1 MSLANWMP
9 RPWNAELLGCIWLPR
24 LLDKGRQALES
35 QRQGKNLMNSYLFG
49 NNDYA
54 DGKLLKFLRTND
66 VHVLALLRDSNDDEV
81 VARQLLTES
90 GRSAADIQS
99 WSKRFRAFNAPFAAM
114 WDADEG
120 RRAPGAG
127 TTALKLFY
135 NYLMMPPVYVIF
147 GIAERLRGLKRS
159 SSAGRR
165 QAP

>member
-1 MSLANWMP
+1 MATEHWMP
-9 RPWNAELLGCIWLPR
+9 RPWNAELMGCIWLPR

-35 QRQGKNLMNSYLFG
+35 RRQGKDLMNSYLFG

-54 DGKLLKFLRTND
+54 DGKLLTFLRTND
-66 VHVLALLRDSNDDEV
+66 AHVLGLLRESNDDEA
-81 VARQLLTES
+81 VAKQLLAES
-90 GRSAADIQS
+90 GRSAAEVKA
-99 WSKRFRAFNAPFAAM
+99 WSKRFRAVNAPFAAM

-147 GIAERLRGLKRS
+147 AIAEALRPRKR
-159 SSAGRR
+159 G
-165 QAP
+165 